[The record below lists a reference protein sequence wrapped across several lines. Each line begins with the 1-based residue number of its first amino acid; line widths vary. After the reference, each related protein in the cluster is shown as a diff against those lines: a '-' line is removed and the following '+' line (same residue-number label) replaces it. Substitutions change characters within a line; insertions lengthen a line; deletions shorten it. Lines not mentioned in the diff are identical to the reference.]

1 MVRVPPGP
9 HATGR
14 PAAVAVTSALF
25 AVALVALWGLSP
37 GPAGDGGP
45 PLTATAPVTGFT
57 PLDEDDGYLAEGEGV
72 SPFAEGLPLLERMD
86 PELLEAVRAAAAEA
100 REDGVDVVVTSG
112 WRSERYQRFLLDAAV
127 TVYGSEEE
135 AARWVASAESS
146 SHVSG
151 DAVDIG
157 RTDAADWMGRFGDA
171 HGLCRTYANE
181 MWHFELAAG
190 PGGACPAPRADAS
203 AG

>member
-1 MVRVPPGP
+1 VVRVPPGP
-9 HATGR
+9 RATGR
-14 PAAVAVTSALF
+14 PAAVAVTAALF
-25 AVALVALWGLSP
+25 AVALTALWGLSP
-37 GPAGDGGP
+37 GSEGDGAS
-45 PLTATAPVTGFT
+45 PLTAAAPVTRFT

-190 PGGACPAPRADAS
+190 PGGACPPPRADAS